1 MNFDDVVRLSRD
13 LPGIEL
19 GTSFG
24 TPALRV
30 RRKFMCRV
38 REDNETLVLTPI
50 DEIQQ
55 RFLMETQRDVFYK
68 TPHYEAHASILIHLS
83 RVSEAA
89 LSQLLEE
96 TWRRLAPKR
105 LLTGHE
111 YFKTP
116 TLSMPSVVRL
126 LRGICCQLLWNASWA
141 SLAGP
146 SF

>member
-30 RRKFMCRV
+30 RRRFMCRL
-38 REDNETLVLTPI
+38 REDKETLVLAPI

-55 RFLMETQRDVFYK
+55 RFLMETQPEVFYK
-68 TPHYEAHASILIHLS
+68 TPHYEGHHSILIHLS
-83 RVSEAA
+83 RVSEAD

-96 TWRRLAPKR
+96 TWRRLAPRR
-105 LLTGHE
+105 LLQSRD
-111 YFKTP
+111 
-116 TLSMPSVVRL
+116 L
-126 LRGICCQLLWNASWA
+126 
-141 SLAGP
+141 
-146 SF
+146 